1 MSVTEYS
8 KVLDRRVRKGDAQDQ
23 LFPTY
28 VKIEEAILE
37 RRFGDALE
45 YIDFFDREAAHVYDF
60 VFAEWIAGI
69 GRFLLDEGMG
79 EAELEGVR
87 DDLRSLVNQRFDEDA
102 PYDRDAELVAYRML
116 KARLVRHLNAPTKTA
131 LASLNAWVVQ
141 WRGVHDRDLDYVCGL
156 LNAVVVRLGE
166 EALEALYRDYLL
178 VKVFARG
185 FGRFDVAKHDW
196 RDTFDSLVSF
206 LLIGARLHLPDLGR
220 DARSITLREHDDRV
234 EVTLSPCG
242 SGGRITGGDAFSGTG
257 SRAEAPYHYRFLERE
272 HDFSWNKKG
281 VCPYCAHCC
290 LTYEKLPIEQ
300 FGYPVM
306 VVEPPSYP
314 NETAQCRFTL
324 YKDPR
329 EVPASAYE
337 RLGETKPAPD
347 TALGST
353 GRGRPHRE
361 VAP

>member
-1 MSVTEYS
+1 MSVTEYT
-8 KVLDRRVRKGDAQDQ
+8 KVLDRHVRKGDAQDQ
-23 LFPTY
+23 LVPTY
-28 VKIEEAILE
+28 VKIEEAIVAGRLGE
-37 RRFGDALE
+37 ALE

-60 VFAEWIAGI
+60 VFAEWIGEI
-69 GRFLLDEGMG
+69 GRYLLDKGMG

-87 DDLRSLVNQRFDEDA
+87 DDLKLLVNSRFEDGA
-102 PYDRDAELVAYRML
+102 PYDREAELVAYRML
-116 KARLVRHLNAPTKTA
+116 KARLVRHLNAQAETA
-131 LASLNAWVVQ
+131 LEGLNAWVVQ
-141 WRGVHDRDLDYVCGL
+141 WRGVHDRDLDYICGL

-166 EALEALYRDYLL
+166 ESLEALYREYLL

-220 DARSITLREHDDRV
+220 DERSITLREHADRI

-242 SGGRITGGDAFSGTG
+242 SGGRITAGDGFSGTR
-257 SRAEAPYHYRFLERE
+257 SRAEAPYYYRFLERE

-290 LTYEKLPIEQ
+290 MTYEKLPIDKL
-300 FGYPVM
+300 GYPVM

-314 NETAQCRFTL
+314 DETAQCRFTL

-329 EVPASAYE
+329 EVPAAAYE
-337 RLGETKPAPD
+337 RLGETKPAAD
-347 TALGST
+347 TPLGSN
-353 GRGRPHRE
+353 RE

>member
-1 MSVTEYS
+1 M
-8 KVLDRRVRKGDAQDQ
+8 
-23 LFPTY
+23 PTY
-28 VKIEEAILE
+28 VKIEEAIVAGRLGE
-37 RRFGDALE
+37 ALE

-60 VFAEWIAGI
+60 VFAEWIGEI
-69 GRFLLDEGMG
+69 GRYLLDKGMG

-87 DDLRSLVNQRFDEDA
+87 DDLKLLVNSRFEDGA
-102 PYDRDAELVAYRML
+102 PYDREAELVAYRML
-116 KARLVRHLNAPTKTA
+116 KARLVRHLNAQAETA
-131 LASLNAWVVQ
+131 LEGLNAWVVQ
-141 WRGVHDRDLDYVCGL
+141 WRGVHDRDLDYICGL

-166 EALEALYRDYLL
+166 ESLEALYREYLL

-196 RDTFDSLVSF
+196 RDTFDSLASF

-220 DARSITLREHDDRV
+220 DERSITLREHADRI

-242 SGGRITGGDAFSGTG
+242 SGGRITAGDGFSGTR
-257 SRAEAPYHYRFLERE
+257 SRAEAPYYYRFLERE

-290 LTYEKLPIEQ
+290 MTYEKLPIDKL
-300 FGYPVM
+300 GYPVM

-314 NETAQCRFTL
+314 DETAQCRFTL

-329 EVPASAYE
+329 EVPAAAYE
-337 RLGETKPAPD
+337 RLGETKPAAD
-347 TALGST
+347 TPLGSN
-353 GRGRPHRE
+353 RE